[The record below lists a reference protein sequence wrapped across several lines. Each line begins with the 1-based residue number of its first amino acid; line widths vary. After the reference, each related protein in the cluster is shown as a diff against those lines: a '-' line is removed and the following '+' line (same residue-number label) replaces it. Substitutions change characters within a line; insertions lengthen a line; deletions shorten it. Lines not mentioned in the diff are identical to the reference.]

1 VELEESS
8 ARNMAKSK
16 SKNVNK
22 GGRLS
27 KYKKRFAEEF
37 CWLVAECQLF
47 DDRGKIAW
55 SKIAKIWGVHNSL
68 IRRWLNSKDGDYYR
82 PELAKQ
88 VHKAQAIIKV
98 NMEKIEMAAKK
109 KKVKKTSAKAVKK
122 KAVKSKRIPA
132 KQGDCKVGDKNPP
145 KEHQFKP
152 GQSGN
157 PAGPP
162 VRRTQLWVWFCKY
175 MNMTNG
181 ELVKLKTGQMTQ
193 AQHTALKL
201 VRNMKRGKESGSER
215 LAKHVFDREEG
226 KAIEHLII
234 ANENTLSDEE
244 CEDIREVLLRNHA
257 D

>member
-1 VELEESS
+1 
-8 ARNMAKSK
+8 
-16 SKNVNK
+16 
-22 GGRLS
+22 
-27 KYKKRFAEEF
+27 
-37 CWLVAECQLF
+37 
-47 DDRGKIAW
+47 
-55 SKIAKIWGVHNSL
+55 
-68 IRRWLNSKDGDYYR
+68 
-82 PELAKQ
+82 
-88 VHKAQAIIKV
+88 
-98 NMEKIEMAAKK
+98 
-109 KKVKKTSAKAVKK
+109 VKK
-122 KAVKSKRIPA
+122 KTAKSKRIPA
-132 KQGDCKVGDKNPP
+132 KQGDCKVGNKNPP

-193 AQHTALKL
+193 SQHTALKL
-201 VRNMKRGKESGSER
+201 VRNMKLGKESGSER

-257 D
+257 N